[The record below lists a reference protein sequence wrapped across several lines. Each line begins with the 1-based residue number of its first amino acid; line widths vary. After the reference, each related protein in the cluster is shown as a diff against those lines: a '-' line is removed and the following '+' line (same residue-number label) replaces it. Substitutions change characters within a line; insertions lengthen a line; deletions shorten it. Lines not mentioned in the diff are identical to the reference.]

1 MVPLESVVSP
11 SSVRM
16 SHRSLD
22 GTASGQQQ
30 LSHVSF
36 RTDWSVREWHS
47 CLRCKGVAQLSQV
60 TAFSFFLSAEKEE
73 FADLL
78 LDES

>member
-16 SHRSLD
+16 SHRSLG
-22 GTASGQQQ
+22 GTASGQEQ
-30 LSHVSF
+30 LSH
-36 RTDWSVREWHS
+36 VREWHS
-47 CLRCKGVAQLSQV
+47 CLGDSL
-60 TAFSFFLSAEKEE
+60 FFLSAEKEE
-73 FADLL
+73 FADFL